1 MFERFRKSDRG
12 RDEQR
17 TAVIEERA
25 TAVAD
30 RDDEGATTVRE
41 RETTVRDPDDTSA
54 TTVHERRTT
63 TTRDGEDAPATT
75 LHDSAATGRDP
86 DEDRLAALR
95 DRDTDRDDATRVR
108 DPDEDRLAALR
119 DSDRDD
125 ATRVREPDE
134 RVGPSD
140 RFARESRTL
149 APVVGDE
156 TLVAMHDR
164 QRIRF
169 GGFSWGSAFFGLLS
183 AIGLA
188 ALLLGIVAA
197 AGVAIGVSEIE
208 NVTNGDADTIGLGG
222 AILVLAILALSWLC
236 GGYVAGRMARFDGM
250 RQGLAVWVW
259 TVVVG
264 AALAIAAAIGGNDYD
279 VFSRL
284 NLPNVAVGDQTL
296 TTGGAITLAAAC
308 VVTLVFA
315 ILGGKLGDRFH
326 RRVDRFAAREYV
338 EQP

>member
-1 MFERFRKSDRG
+1 MFERFRKSDRA
-12 RDEQR
+12 RNEER
-17 TAVIEERA
+17 TAVVEDHT

-30 RDDEGATTVRE
+30 RDDEAATTLHERETTVPDRDDAPATTTLRDRDDMTATTVAPPATTVRE
-41 RETTVRDPDDTSA
+41 RD
-54 TTVHERRTT
+54 
-63 TTRDGEDAPATT
+63 DAPATT
-75 LHDSAATGRDP
+75 VR
-86 DEDRLAALR
+86 E
-95 DRDTDRDDATRVR
+95 RDDAPATTVR
-108 DPDEDRLAALR
+108 DREDRIAPR
-119 DSDRDD
+119 
-125 ATRVREPDE
+125 
-134 RVGPSD
+134 D
-140 RFARESRTL
+140 RFARDYAAEPRTL

-169 GGFSWGSAFFGLLS
+169 GGISWGSAFFGLLS

-197 AGVAIGVSEIE
+197 AGVAIGVSEIKD
-208 NVTNGDADTIGLGG
+208 VTNGDAETIGLGG
-222 AILVLAILALSWLC
+222 AILVLAILALSWFC
-236 GGYVAGRMARFDGM
+236 GGYVAGRMARFDGV

-259 TVVVG
+259 TVLIGVV
-264 AALAIAAAIGGNDYD
+264 LAIAAVIGGSDYD
-279 VFSRL
+279 VFAQL

-315 ILGGKLGDRFH
+315 VLGGKFGDRFH

-338 EQP
+338 EAG

>member
-1 MFERFRKSDRG
+1 MFERFRKSDRT
-12 RDEQR
+12 REEER
-17 TAVIEERA
+17 TAVVEDRG

-30 RDDEGATTVRE
+30 RDDESATTLHERETTVRGRDDAPATTTLRDRDDTTATTVAPPATTVRE
-41 RETTVRDPDDTSA
+41 RD
-54 TTVHERRTT
+54 
-63 TTRDGEDAPATT
+63 DAPATT
-75 LHDSAATGRDP
+75 VHDR
-86 DEDRLAALR
+86 EDRIAPR
-95 DRDTDRDDATRVR
+95 
-108 DPDEDRLAALR
+108 
-119 DSDRDD
+119 
-125 ATRVREPDE
+125 
-134 RVGPSD
+134 D
-140 RFARESRTL
+140 RFARDYTAEPRTL

-169 GGFSWGSAFFGLLS
+169 GGISWGSAFFGLLS

-197 AGVAIGVSEIE
+197 AGVAIGVSEIKD
-208 NVTNGDADTIGLGG
+208 VTNGDAETIGLGG
-222 AILVLAILALSWLC
+222 AILVLAILALSWFC
-236 GGYVAGRMARFDGM
+236 GGYVAGRMARFDGV

-259 TVVVG
+259 TVLIGVV
-264 AALAIAAAIGGNDYD
+264 LAIAAVIGGSEYD
-279 VFSRL
+279 VFAQL

-315 ILGGKLGDRFH
+315 VSGGKFGDRFH

-338 EQP
+338 EEP

>member
-12 RDEQR
+12 RDDQ
-17 TAVIEERA
+17 RA

-30 RDDEGATTVRE
+30 RDDDAATTVHERHETTVRDRDDDAAATTVHE
-41 RETTVRDPDDTSA
+41 RETTVRDGD
-54 TTVHERRTT
+54 
-63 TTRDGEDAPATT
+63 DAPATT
-75 LHDSAATGRDP
+75 LHDRGATMRDR

-95 DRDTDRDDATRVR
+95 EDAPATPMRDRDDAK
-108 DPDEDRLAALR
+108 
-119 DSDRDD
+119 
-125 ATRVREPDE
+125 RVREPED
-134 RVGPSD
+134 RVARSD
-140 RFARESRTL
+140 RFARDDIRERRTL

-222 AILVLAILALSWLC
+222 AILVLAILALSWFC

-250 RQGLAVWVW
+250 RQGLAVWLW
-259 TVVVG
+259 TVVIG
-264 AALAIAAAIGGNDYD
+264 AALAIAAVIGGSEYD

-315 ILGGKLGDRFH
+315 LLGGKVGDRFH

-338 EQP
+338 EAP